1 MKIYFSHRFCFIPI
15 DTKELAG
22 QHDWDDYEF
31 QGRTPNADDYGAG
44 VGVGVLSRLL
54 GRGGS
59 NTGGCRFSYSSFRC
73 KTDIFCEEGLLLG
86 VSKGNARVEILA
98 SFFFYFQSQIAVKSS
113 TRMRAVL
120 TLTPARRFD

>member
-44 VGVGVLSRLL
+44 VGVLSRLL
-54 GRGGS
+54 GRS
-59 NTGGCRFSYSSFRC
+59 ANLVR
-73 KTDIFCEEGLLLG
+73 DLLMSEHL
-86 VSKGNARVEILA
+86 
-98 SFFFYFQSQIAVKSS
+98 
-113 TRMRAVL
+113 
-120 TLTPARRFD
+120 

>member
-98 SFFFYFQSQIAVKSS
+98 SFFFLLSVTNRSQ
-113 TRMRAVL
+113 VL
-120 TLTPARRFD
+120 NTYARSFDSDACATF